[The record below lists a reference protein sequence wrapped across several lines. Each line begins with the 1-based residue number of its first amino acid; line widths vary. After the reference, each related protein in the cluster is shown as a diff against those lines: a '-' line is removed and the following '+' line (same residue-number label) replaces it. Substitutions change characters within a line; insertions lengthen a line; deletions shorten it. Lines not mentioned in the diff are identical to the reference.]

1 MILYIQYSWWVTSL
15 VYHVTAVTLL
25 ICSYSCAVQNEMLR
39 CTADSHIWTS
49 CCSKGSNSPHRHGVM
64 TCCMPLIAFG
74 RLEDWMCLYF
84 KGCWAQV
91 SPKVLLPHSR
101 WGILTPHLI
110 DMWFLVLVWVCPGM
124 AFQLVKPAFC
134 NAGGCDQHTDRQTVP
149 STACGN
155 LQALPRPFTA
165 AALQRCIKV
174 LLNTCRAVVDHSAH
188 SSKPAA
194 RCCSSR

>member
-15 VYHVTAVTLL
+15 VYHITAVTLL
-25 ICSYSCAVQNEMLR
+25 ICSYWCAVQNEMLR

-49 CCSKGSNSPHRHGVM
+49 YCSKGSNSPHRHGVM

-134 NAGGCDQHTDRQTVP
+134 NAGGCDQHTDRQTDRQY
-149 STACGN
+149 
-155 LQALPRPFTA
+155 LALLVA
-165 AALQRCIKV
+165 ICKHYHV
-174 LLNTCRAVVDHSAH
+174 HSLLLHCRDASKSCWTHAVQ
-188 SSKPAA
+188 
-194 RCCSSR
+194 